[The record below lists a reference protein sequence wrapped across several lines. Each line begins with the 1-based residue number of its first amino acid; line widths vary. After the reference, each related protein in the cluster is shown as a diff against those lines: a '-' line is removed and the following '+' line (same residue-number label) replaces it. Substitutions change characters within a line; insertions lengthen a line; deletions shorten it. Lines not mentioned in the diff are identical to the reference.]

1 MRTHQIDL
9 EDAIAAKRMT
19 VAEYAE
25 NSAEPAW
32 RVRRAIAD
40 GFLKVN
46 RKVRPLVIE
55 GGEMPL
61 TVQDWQRAIE
71 PATKRIRKSVSSFSN
86 GGKTFNLLC
95 VDGSVRCW
103 TITQTKYSADIQ
115 RREIDAAACK
125 RIEAEAAQ

>member
-1 MRTHQIDL
+1 MRSQQIDL

-25 NSAEPAW
+25 HNLEPAW

-40 GFLKVN
+40 GLLKVN

-61 TVQDWQRAIE
+61 TVQEWQRAIE
-71 PATKRIRKSVSSFSN
+71 PATKRIRPSVASFSN

-95 VDGSVRCW
+95 LDGSIRSWGICL
-103 TITQTKYSADIQ
+103 TKHSADLQ
-115 RREIDAAACK
+115 RRQIDSVEC
-125 RIEAEAAQ
+125 RRCEP